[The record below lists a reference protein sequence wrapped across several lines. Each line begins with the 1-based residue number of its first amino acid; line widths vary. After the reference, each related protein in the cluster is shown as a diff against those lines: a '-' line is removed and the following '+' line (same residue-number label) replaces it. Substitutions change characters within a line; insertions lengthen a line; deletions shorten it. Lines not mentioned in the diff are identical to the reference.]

1 MTHSSSVLKR
11 WLNGELDAPQ
21 IQLFFFLAIGFIYL
35 GTTWKILEG
44 ESRTD
49 STSKNSLIV
58 YLEPVIRDD

>member
-1 MTHSSSVLKR
+1 MHHKF
-11 WLNGELDAPQ
+11 NF
-21 IQLFFFLAIGFIYL
+21 FFFLAIGFIYL